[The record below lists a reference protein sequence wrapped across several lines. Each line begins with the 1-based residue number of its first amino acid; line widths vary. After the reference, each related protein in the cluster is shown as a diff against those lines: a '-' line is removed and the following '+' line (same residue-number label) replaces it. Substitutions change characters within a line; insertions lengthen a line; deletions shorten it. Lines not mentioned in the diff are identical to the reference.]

1 MLIVAALTLTTALIL
16 LDLVLTLA
24 IIRRLRQHTVR
35 LGELDSILRPSPGL
49 EPGSPL
55 PEFTAAA
62 TGGESISTA
71 SLMGSTTIVIFLSAD
86 CHDCHEQLPA
96 IQAYLRAG
104 ARHAIAVV
112 SGDDPEL
119 AGAFDGLAKVIVE
132 DLQGPVQRA
141 FGVRTYPSFVV
152 AGPDGKVEA
161 AALTVQELPVN
172 TPALP

>member
-1 MLIVAALTLTTALIL
+1 MLIVAALTLTTGLIL

-55 PEFTAAA
+55 PEFTAA

-86 CHDCHEQLPA
+86 CNGWHEQLPA

-104 ARHAIAVV
+104 AHHAIAVV
-112 SGDDPEL
+112 GGDDPEL

-141 FGVRTYPSFVV
+141 FRVRTYPSFVV

-161 AALTVQELPVN
+161 AALTVQELPAN